1 MIVSHG
7 LGGSEE
13 GLAGFATAMGAA
25 GWRVIVMGHAE
36 SGRAL
41 LRQALTGGI
50 ARGEMRAGIRD
61 AAGDPAHHRA
71 RMLDLDATFALA
83 TRGCRPPQL
92 VLAGHSMGAMTTMFE
107 AGATPR
113 FGRLGANRFDAYVA
127 LSPQGVGHVFA
138 EGAWRAVTRPVLMVT
153 GTRDEGTDG
162 DWRTRL
168 SAFEGLPPGLKRLV
182 VIPGATHM
190 DVGGKEAR
198 EGATLAALTQEF
210 LAGVRPAS
218 LAQAPCAVSIS
229 ATSERRKVRYP
240 GRSAARQVIIR
251 DGAPAGPLEIFHLA
265 LLQGPEKAEQ
275 TCEAKQ
281 QRERHKIDEHIHAA
295 ASSSASGLAAVAC

>member
-1 MIVSHG
+1 MPLTRRDAFTLAALCAGVALMGLPDAAFAQGLPRADGARTPVKLYGPQTGCPKTMIVSHG

-210 LAGVRPAS
+210 LAGV
-218 LAQAPCAVSIS
+218 QAGKLGPSAV
-229 ATSERRKVRYP
+229 RGVD
-240 GRSAARQVIIR
+240 IR
-251 DGAPAGPLEIFHLA
+251 D
-265 LLQGPEKAEQ
+265 K
-275 TCEAKQ
+275 
-281 QRERHKIDEHIHAA
+281 
-295 ASSSASGLAAVAC
+295 